1 MSRLTD
7 HYQCYLE
14 KSVNPSRENL
24 TPRAAN
30 QELSDQSRD
39 SPSDQLRA
47 PHRNSIKIIFFVNK
61 KYKILFIFYWRSEF
75 RTKKFLWSFIL
86 RKMSLNL
93 ISSEPSENW
102 FLYF

>member
-30 QELSDQSRD
+30 RELSDQSRD
-39 SPSDQLRA
+39 SPSDQLKA
-47 PHRNSIKIIFFVNK
+47 PHRNSIKK
-61 KYKILFIFYWRSEF
+61 KDCCKHA
-75 RTKKFLWSFIL
+75 KKTQ
-86 RKMSLNL
+86 
-93 ISSEPSENW
+93 
-102 FLYF
+102 LYFGKTYIS